1 GTYSEI
7 YSEGQMSWGDGLEL
21 ERISFKHNGSSLV
34 ELSRESSVY
43 SRDPSIDDVVEGFKV
58 SRKFF
63 QPCRSFATSDT
74 DEQAYLTALDEI
86 DATRYYITANWYY
99 LSLKKNIVYDLNG
112 QNPVTTI
119 TEYYYD
125 NEVHQQLSGTKTT
138 NSDGKILLTKN
149 YYPDDITGTTF
160 LVGDAL
166 STNEWNTIGRLKS
179 IGTNSLHKS
188 ASLIQTETYND
199 INANGV
205 AESNELLSIQR
216 TNYKDWTNNIVLPI
230 DVQNLK
236 GIYSNPSNILQD
248 RITYVDYDTTNGNP
262 LEISKADGTHIVY
275 IWGYSKQ
282 YPIAIIENATYSQV
296 SSQVSNLQSL
306 SNSDSERCMD
316 SVTYNCSEK
325 NLRNALTSL
334 RN

>member
-1 GTYSEI
+1 
-7 YSEGQMSWGDGLEL
+7 
-21 ERISFKHNGSSLV
+21 
-34 ELSRESSVY
+34 
-43 SRDPSIDDVVEGFKV
+43 
-58 SRKFF
+58 
-63 QPCRSFATSDT
+63 
-74 DEQAYLTALDEI
+74 
-86 DATRYYITANWYY
+86 
-99 LSLKKNIVYDLNG
+99 
-112 QNPVTTI
+112 
-119 TEYYYD
+119 
-125 NEVHQQLSGTKTT
+125 
-138 NSDGKILLTKN
+138 
-149 YYPDDITGTTF
+149 
-160 LVGDAL
+160 
-166 STNEWNTIGRLKS
+166 
-179 IGTNSLHKS
+179 KS

-334 RN
+334 RNSLPNAMVTTYTYDPLVGVTSITDPKGYTMYYEYDDFNRLKQVKDAAGILSVNEYHYKNQ